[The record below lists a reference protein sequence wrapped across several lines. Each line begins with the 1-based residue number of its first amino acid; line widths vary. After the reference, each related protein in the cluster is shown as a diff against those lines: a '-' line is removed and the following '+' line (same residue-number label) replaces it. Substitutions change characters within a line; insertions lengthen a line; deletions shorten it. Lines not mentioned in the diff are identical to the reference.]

1 MTQEGPFNTVKNSHG
16 VSSSIGFGASY
27 MLDSGFA
34 GFSLSSFENDYG
46 VPGEHAEGDTLIEME
61 SDRFE
66 FRSEIDIAN
75 SDLLT
80 GIDLNFG
87 FGDYQHSESG
97 YETEN
102 NVTEWHT
109 HATYLREGFEG
120 KIAFKHE
127 IGKLSGVF
135 GIHGLFDEFK
145 IVGEESIFGGLSR
158 SWDDDNTSATY
169 DNNYSDPSN
178 PSIEGE
184 ESSRISLFL
193 IEEYDLSDDTTI
205 NAGIRWESIKR
216 KYQSTIADRD
226 ETTFSASGGVSHDLN
241 ELWNLSGNVNYSER
255 TPDSAELYSDGAHHA
270 TEAYE
275 IGNSNLENESAVGV
289 EIIIRKTVGKVTGQF
304 SAFHTEYNDYIFL
317 EHSGIERG
325 TDGNPQRV
333 SVYGG
338 DGFAPGVEG
347 LEEKAYE
354 SVDAEFQGFEV
365 EIDWLAMEN
374 PGWDLLLSFYG
385 DTLRGK
391 NKTEGGNLPR
401 IPASRLGIGFEVM
414 QEKLDFGMKLTRS
427 LKQDKLGDDEEV
439 TPAFSLVNAF
449 ASYDVSFGDS
459 VGELFVKGSNL
470 TDELAY
476 NHASVLKQFAPL
488 PGRSVEIGLK
498 FDF

>member
-1 MTQEGPFNTVKNSHG
+1 MTQEGPFNTVENSHG

-289 EIIIRKTVGKVTGQF
+289 ESHHPK
-304 SAFHTEYNDYIFL
+304 N
-317 EHSGIERG
+317 RG
-325 TDGNPQRV
+325 
-333 SVYGG
+333 
-338 DGFAPGVEG
+338 
-347 LEEKAYE
+347 
-354 SVDAEFQGFEV
+354 
-365 EIDWLAMEN
+365 
-374 PGWDLLLSFYG
+374 
-385 DTLRGK
+385 
-391 NKTEGGNLPR
+391 
-401 IPASRLGIGFEVM
+401 
-414 QEKLDFGMKLTRS
+414 
-427 LKQDKLGDDEEV
+427 
-439 TPAFSLVNAF
+439 
-449 ASYDVSFGDS
+449 
-459 VGELFVKGSNL
+459 
-470 TDELAY
+470 
-476 NHASVLKQFAPL
+476 
-488 PGRSVEIGLK
+488 
-498 FDF
+498 